1 MKMSASVRTE
11 ALIFIYAIV
20 KFCNGA
26 VISLVDAVFG
36 KGLDAVFGLF
46 IAVF

>member
-1 MKMSASVRTE
+1 M
-11 ALIFIYAIV
+11 IYAIV

-36 KGLDAVFGLF
+36 KGLDAVFGLCN
-46 IAVF
+46 AVF